1 MLAVRTTGLYRLV
14 ASSNFLVCTT
24 TEATCVGG
32 GSEAAARQLERA
44 IIKPLKTVGGVHAD
58 IVPQNKIFF

>member
-1 MLAVRTTGLYRLV
+1 V
-14 ASSNFLVCTT
+14 
-24 TEATCVGG
+24 CVGG